1 MNNSQTL
8 LLRFKNNI
16 RSAYTPAIPEDME
29 HEFSANKSRV
39 ICFWCQSMAIDEVHD
54 HLSVIID

>member
-16 RSAYTPAIPEDME
+16 RSASTPAIPEDTE
-29 HEFSANKSRV
+29 TSRDAGK
-39 ICFWCQSMAIDEVHD
+39 IYGQLYDG
-54 HLSVIID
+54 LT

>member
-16 RSAYTPAIPEDME
+16 QSAYTPAIPEDTE
-29 HEFSANKSRV
+29 T
-39 ICFWCQSMAIDEVHD
+39 
-54 HLSVIID
+54 

>member
-16 RSAYTPAIPEDME
+16 GSGYTPAIPEDTE
-29 HEFSANKSRV
+29 T
-39 ICFWCQSMAIDEVHD
+39 
-54 HLSVIID
+54 